1 MVIFTGLNY
10 IDENTTLYTFV
21 DKDNGEKFQIFTFKN
36 HAYPR
41 IFCKP
46 TFFDCNEYNN
56 ELHYAQRV
64 TIDLLYLSE
73 YGKNPM
79 KMLELLNLIH
89 HHHESEFFDKLLKI
103 QKKLK
108 RIKEDF

>member
-10 IDENTTLYTFV
+10 IDGNTTLYTFV
-21 DKDNGEKFQIFTFKN
+21 DEDNGEKFQIFTFKD
-36 HAYPR
+36 HAWTR

-46 TFFDCNEYNN
+46 TFFGCNEPN
-56 ELHYAQRV
+56 EEVQYARYV
-64 TIDLLYLSE
+64 TTNLLYLTE

-89 HHHESEFFDKLLKI
+89 HHHEPEFFDKLLKI

-108 RIKEDF
+108 NIKEMF

>member
-1 MVIFTGLNY
+1 MIIFTGLNY
-10 IDENTTLYTFV
+10 INENETLYTFV
-21 DKDNGEKFQIFTFKN
+21 DEDNGEKFQIIIFKN
-36 HAYPR
+36 RAWTR

-46 TFFDCNEYNN
+46 TFFGCNEPN
-56 ELHYAQRV
+56 EEVQYASHI
-64 TIDLLYLSE
+64 TANLLYLTE

-89 HHHESEFFDKLLKI
+89 HHHEPEFFDKLLKI

-108 RIKEDF
+108 NIKEMF

>member
-10 IDENTTLYTFV
+10 IDGNTTLYTFV
-21 DKDNGEKFQIFTFKN
+21 DEDNGDKFQIFTFKD

-41 IFCKP
+41 ILCRP
-46 TFFDCNEYNN
+46 TFFCCDEYNDDVQ
-56 ELHYAQRV
+56 YAKYITV
-64 TIDLLYLSE
+64 NLLYLTE

-89 HHHESEFFDKLLKI
+89 HHHEPEFFDKLCKI
-103 QKKLK
+103 QEKLK
-108 RIKEDF
+108 NIKEMF